1 MSITRINTNSDAL
14 LAASHLRKLDFGLS
28 QTISHLS
35 TGLRITTGADDP
47 SGVALANK
55 FAGQLG
61 GTRQAITNAQDAL
74 NLMAHADTALNE
86 TQDIL
91 RRMRDLAVKAA
102 NSAVLTT
109 ADMSRIGSEF
119 RSLRTEIDRRAGSVT
134 FNSRVLLSGAY
145 ANQTVQA
152 GADNGT
158 GYRLTLNIS
167 AVTVTTLSLTGAGVS
182 TVAAARSAITVVQ
195 NALNKI
201 STMQATIGVQERKL
215 QWVIDDLASAEVNM
229 AAAKSRITD
238 ADMAGEISEFTR
250 LQVLSQAATS
260 MLAQAN
266 ASPSRVM
273 SLLGLNA

>member
-1 MSITRINTNSDAL
+1 MSITRINTNVDAL
-14 LAASHLRKLDFGLS
+14 TAAAHLRQLDAGLS
-28 QTISHLS
+28 RTISHLS

-61 GTRQAITNAQDAL
+61 GTRQAISNSQDAL
-74 NLMAHADTALNE
+74 NLMSHADSALNE

-91 RRMRDLAVKAA
+91 RRMRDIAVKAA
-102 NSAVLTT
+102 NSAVLT
-109 ADMSRIGSEF
+109 ASDVARMGSEF
-119 RSLRTEIDRRAGSVT
+119 SALKTEITRRSTSIT
-134 FNSRVLLSGAY
+134 FNGKNLLDGTF
-145 ANQTVQA
+145 ANLPVQA
-152 GADNGT
+152 GPDAGT
-158 GYRLTLNIS
+158 TYRLTLNIS
-167 AVTVTTLSLTGAGVS
+167 AVTLATLGLAATTCS
-182 TVAAARSAITVVQ
+182 TVANAQTAISVVQ
-195 NALNKI
+195 SALNTI

-215 QWVIDDLASAEVNM
+215 QWVIDDLSSAEVNM

-250 LQVLSQAATS
+250 LQVLSNAATS

-266 ASPSRVM
+266 SSPNRVM